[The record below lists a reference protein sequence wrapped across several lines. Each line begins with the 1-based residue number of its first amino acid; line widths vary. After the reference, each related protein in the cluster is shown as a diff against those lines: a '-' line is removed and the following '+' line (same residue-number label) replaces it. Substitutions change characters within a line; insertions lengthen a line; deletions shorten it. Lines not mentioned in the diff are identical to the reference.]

1 MLVSYFGELSTE
13 LRPVFPAVLLRLSK
27 LNMIRIDE
35 LYWKTPQGYQIFIYR
50 SSGNH
55 CPCSSWVLSHKWC
68 FRDSFVYA
76 IPFESW
82 FGLFFLIRSH
92 HFWKL
97 LRIYFCHSSLESF
110 FFSTNLLLVPNR
122 GLICIYEVCAYMY

>member
-13 LRPVFPAVLLRLSK
+13 LRPVFPAVLLRVSK

-55 CPCSSWVLSHKWC
+55 KSNDCSSALVGFYHINGALETALCMPSPSK
-68 FRDSFVYA
+68 V
-76 IPFESW
+76 
-82 FGLFFLIRSH
+82 GLG
-92 HFWKL
+92 
-97 LRIYFCHSSLESF
+97 C
-110 FFSTNLLLVPNR
+110 FFSLDHIIFGN
-122 GLICIYEVCAYMY
+122 Y